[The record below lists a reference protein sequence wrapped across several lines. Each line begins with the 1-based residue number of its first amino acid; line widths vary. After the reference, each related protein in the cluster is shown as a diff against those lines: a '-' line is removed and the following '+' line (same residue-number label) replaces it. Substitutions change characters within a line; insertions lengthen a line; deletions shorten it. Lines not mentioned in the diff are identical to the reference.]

1 MDIDVHKQRA
11 FDHFLVSKGLI
22 YHYAFLMTASK
33 MTASKPHEKTN
44 QMSVGKANT

>member
-11 FDHFLVSKGLI
+11 FDHFVASKGLI

-33 MTASKPHEKTN
+33 MTASKSHDKTK
-44 QMSVGKANT
+44 QMSAGKANT